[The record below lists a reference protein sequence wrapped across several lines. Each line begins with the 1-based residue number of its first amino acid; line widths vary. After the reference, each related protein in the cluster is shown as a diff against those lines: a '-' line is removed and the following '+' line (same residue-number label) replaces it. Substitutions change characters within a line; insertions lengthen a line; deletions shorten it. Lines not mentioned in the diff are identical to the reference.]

1 MIRWSAITLRAG
13 VMLHGETKEK
23 ETGTDRDNERTRG
36 GMKRGCYTCV
46 LCAMSHTCAYTE
58 KHLQCAHRVH
68 TSALRKRGKGQR
80 RDRRWRER
88 EEAVIEGWGD
98 RGPGI
103 REREEDSSEKEFMEG
118 RGSRAGPTGTTTWRE
133 QKNKEEGR
141 RGGGR
146 SRILTERWGMSR
158 RVVCS
163 HGSSLSTAVQYAGQG
178 KVTLLCVRECARARL
193 LAVPHTL
200 SHVSACICIRH
211 HTVALSRCDSIV
223 VRKRR

>member
-1 MIRWSAITLRAG
+1 
-13 VMLHGETKEK
+13 MLH
-23 ETGTDRDNERTRG
+23 
-36 GMKRGCYTCV
+36 V
-46 LCAMSHTCAYTE
+46 CAMRHVAYMRVHRE
-58 KHLQCAHRVH
+58 APSICAHRVH

-141 RGGGR
+141 REGG
-146 SRILTERWGMSR
+146 E
-158 RVVCS
+158 V
-163 HGSSLSTAVQYAGQG
+163 
-178 KVTLLCVRECARARL
+178 EF
-193 LAVPHTL
+193 
-200 SHVSACICIRH
+200 
-211 HTVALSRCDSIV
+211 
-223 VRKRR
+223 